1 MTEDNKQWQIHN
13 KGFRMS
19 PKTTYNKIKIGKE
32 TLTDATLDLG
42 TLTKIPN
49 ANKYLSKMEV
59 LKSLYKRDMKELR
72 NISNVFY
79 SISGI
84 YRRVCNLFAC
94 LYRYDWY
101 IVPETHSDNV
111 NEDKIIQDFQKML
124 NFFDNS
130 NLRKMCG
137 DIALEV
143 IRNGVYYGY
152 IIPAG
157 DRLVLQDLPVN
168 YCRSR
173 YSIGD
178 IPVVEF
184 DMRYFDTI
192 RDDGY
197 RLKVLKLFPKE
208 FKEGYAAYRKKTL
221 VDEAGKPT
229 SWFILNSGSTVK
241 FCFSKDE
248 MPLFISAIP
257 AILDLD
263 AAQDLDR
270 RKQMQKLLKI
280 IVQKLPLD
288 KNGDLIFD
296 VDEAADIHENA
307 VEMLK
312 RAVGV
317 DVLTTF
323 TDVDAID
330 MSDKN
335 TSTTT
340 DDIAKVERTLF
351 NNLGISQNLFNTDG
365 NLSLEKSI
373 LNDESYVR
381 TLLLQFNTFFNRI
394 ISAINAQKK
403 KYSFKF
409 QMLETTQYNYKEL
422 AKLYQDQTKLGFS
435 KLLPQIALGHSQSF
449 ILNSIYFEN
458 NVLHLSQL
466 MIPPLSSNTMNGE
479 DLRNMGTDVVGKKTA
494 QQDTDPENKG
504 GRPEKAE
511 SEKSDK
517 TLANQEALG

>member
-32 TLTDATLDLG
+32 TLTDAILDLG

-49 ANKYLSKMEV
+49 ANKYLNKMEV
-59 LKSLYKRDMKELR
+59 LKSLYKKDIKELR

-101 IVPETHSDNV
+101 ITPETYSDDI
-111 NEDKIIQDFQKML
+111 NEDKIIKDFQKIL

-143 IRNGVYYGY
+143 IKNGVYYGY
-152 IIPAG
+152 IIPTG

-178 IPVVEF
+178 VPVVEF
-184 DMRYFDTI
+184 DMKYFDTI

-208 FKEGYAAYRKKTL
+208 FEKGYRAYRKKTL

-229 SWFILNSGSTVK
+229 SWFILDSGSTVK
-241 FCFSKDE
+241 FYFNKDE
-248 MPLFISAIP
+248 MPLFISAVP

-323 TDVDAID
+323 TDVEAID
-330 MSDKN
+330 MSDRN

-351 NNLGISQNLFNTDG
+351 NNLGISQSLFNSDK

-381 TLLLQFNTFFNRI
+381 TLLLQFNMFFNRV
-394 ISAINAQKK
+394 ISAINVQKK
-403 KYSFKF
+403 KYNFRF

-422 AKLYQDQTKLGFS
+422 AKLYKEQTQLGFS

-449 ILNSIYFEN
+449 ILNSIFFEN
-458 NVLHLSQL
+458 NILHLSQL
-466 MIPPLSSNTMNGE
+466 MVPPLSSNTMNGE
-479 DLRNMGTDVVGKKTA
+479 DLRTMGTDVIGKKTN
-494 QQDTDPENKG
+494 QQNIDSDNKG

-511 SEKSDK
+511 GEKSDK
-517 TLANQEALG
+517 TLANQEAAG